1 MHILEELYVGSI
13 RPGERSFKQNR
24 QYSRAIK
31 AFTECE
37 EKLDA
42 TFFQRTEVFRC
53 VVFLIQTGGFDRVL

>member
-31 AFTECE
+31 ALTECE

-42 TFFQRTEVFRC
+42 TFSKGQKSFAVWFS
-53 VVFLIQTGGFDRVL
+53 